1 MKLVGT
7 DAAHSNTLHA
17 RRPNAITVEFQIR
30 SVSQFDLLLIV
41 PSPTHVQGSN
51 VQPQRIQGD
60 ETSSDIQKEINSFS
74 LAVMVSFILK
84 KKENLIWKCTQQRS
98 LYQSL

>member
-1 MKLVGT
+1 MLRT
-7 DAAHSNTLHA
+7 LILYSLHA

-41 PSPTHVQGSN
+41 PSPTHVQGSNVN